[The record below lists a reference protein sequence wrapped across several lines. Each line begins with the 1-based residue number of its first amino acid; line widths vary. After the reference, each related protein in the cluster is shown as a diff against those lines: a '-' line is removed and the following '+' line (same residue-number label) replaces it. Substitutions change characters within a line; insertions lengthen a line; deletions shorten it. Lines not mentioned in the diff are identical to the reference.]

1 MAPQKMQSYYC
12 THENLPHLFKERDKP
27 RIKMVGKT
35 RSLVCHVRKNLNL
48 DGKENRKI
56 DDSSS
61 DMDIS
66 DLDVDYNPTG
76 VDSSST
82 DQVNQQQNN
91 YWLVILLLLRFQ
103 MFLGF
108 KNFWLKL
115 FFEFKLVILILFFFS
130 KIDFWC

>member
-1 MAPQKMQSYYC
+1 MQSYYC